1 MTTHS
6 DWKALDDTTTVA
18 PQIRLDDIA
27 DIAAA
32 GFSVVMCN
40 RPDGEDPGQ
49 PDWET
54 VSAACRAAGLAA
66 EYVPQSGR
74 HPTNYAIERFADVL
88 AATDGKLFAYCR
100 SGTRCEILWNA
111 AKDHL
116 AKR

>member
-6 DWKALDDTTTVA
+6 DWKTLDETTTVA
-18 PQIRLDDIA
+18 PQIRLNDIA

-32 GFSVVMCN
+32 GFTVVMCN

-54 VSAACRAAGLAA
+54 VKAACHAHGLAT

-74 HPTNYAIERFADVL
+74 DPTGYAVQRFADVL

-111 AKDHL
+111 AKARL
-116 AKR
+116 AQR